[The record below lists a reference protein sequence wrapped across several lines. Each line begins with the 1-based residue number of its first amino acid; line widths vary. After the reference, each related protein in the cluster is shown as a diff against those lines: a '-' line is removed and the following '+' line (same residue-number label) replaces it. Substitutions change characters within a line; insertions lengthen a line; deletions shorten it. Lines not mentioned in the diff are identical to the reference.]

1 MVQTL
6 GRRYE
11 YEVSNQKDPAAGELD
26 HRKLLSPSKLD
37 KQEIKIM
44 VSSKVCQ
51 KTSNLA
57 AVAPSVVFT
66 ARLLA
71 AARSRR
77 RKCKLWHNVIL

>member
-6 GRRYE
+6 GCRYE
-11 YEVSNQKDPAAGELD
+11 YEDSNKKDPAAGELD
-26 HRKLLSPSKLD
+26 HRKLLSPSELD

-51 KTSNLA
+51 KTSNLE

-66 ARLLA
+66 ARSLA
-71 AARSRR
+71 AAVRSRR
-77 RKCKLWHNVIL
+77 RK